1 MPPKR
6 PGLGAAL
13 KAAAATKTP
22 AARTGDP
29 KRAEPPPQAAAP
41 APERRYVPPPS
52 RNGTAPVTVHLSPDA
67 RRILRQLALDEDSS
81 VQALMVEAVNMLLA
95 QRGKPEI
102 AAP

>member
-1 MPPKR
+1 MAVKR
-6 PGLGAAL
+6 PALGAAL
-13 KAAAATKTP
+13 KAAAAP
-22 AARTGDP
+22 AKPEP
-29 KRAEPPPQAAAP
+29 KRADP
-41 APERRYVPPPS
+41 APMPAAEERRYVPPPS
-52 RNGTAPVTVHLSPDA
+52 RKGTAPVTVHLSPDA